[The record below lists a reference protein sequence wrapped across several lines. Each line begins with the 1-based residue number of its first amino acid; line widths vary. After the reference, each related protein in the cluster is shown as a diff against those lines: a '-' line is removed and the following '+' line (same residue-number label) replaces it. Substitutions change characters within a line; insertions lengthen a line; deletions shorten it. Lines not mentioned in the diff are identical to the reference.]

1 MSISKPNEFNY
12 RLEAFLISASVLL
25 LEISYTRIVSF
36 KLFYYYTYLVLG
48 LALLGLGAGG
58 VAVAVSKR
66 LKAWSTDKVL
76 SVCLLSGVALVIGG
90 YLAITPIK
98 LDTLAIWAYNS
109 NSVSS
114 ILYLGLICVIIFL
127 GFVGPGIALATL
139 FGRQPE
145 RINSLYFS
153 DLIGAALACAVVGK
167 LNATWGPPATIM
179 FSGLLLSIAAFRA
192 HRRSSVKTISI
203 LGALGIGSL
212 LLTIFAGSLPD
223 QTLDTSKGY
232 ISSKS
237 LYSSWSP
244 IFRIDAQ
251 QLNPD
256 VRLLS
261 HDGLPGSTVY
271 HWDRTM
277 SMLKGYNFEH
287 DIRTLP
293 FVALQGAP
301 KREVII
307 GAAGGHEVLASIY
320 FGAKKIDAV
329 ELNPATFGLV
339 KHEFANYDGHLAD
352 YPGVNYMNADGRS
365 FISRTNKSYDMIWY
379 PAPDSYAASSA
390 AQAGAFV
397 LSESYLYTYN
407 AVMAVERHLSKD
419 GIFIAQFGEIY
430 KNLPSRTARFTS
442 NVRVALEHM
451 GVKDVGSHIVVVT
464 TPDTFATPEQSTILV
479 KKSPFTA
486 EQVAAIRD
494 KVTSAAFNG
503 RVDWAPSFSTGIAQD
518 RQNPIAQIVSD
529 TPAELAH
536 FYATYK
542 FDVKSVSDNNPYFYH
557 FANFGQVLSSYAS
570 PVTTIDREY
579 AVGERVLVLLLV
591 LTIILAIAFLLI
603 PFFRIREEWR
613 LLPKKGASAIYFSM
627 LGFGFIFFEVTMI
640 QLLNLFLG
648 YPTYSLTV
656 SLMSLLVFAGVGAFL
671 SPRVNQLRHATAIGA
686 GTLGALTVFYVWGLR
701 PLTNSLLSWPL
712 AGRIGLAFVL
722 LAPLG
727 LILGTFMPR
736 GISQIAKLSEHEN
749 DYVAWSWAI
758 NGFASVTGSVL
769 ATICAMQFG
778 FQAVLCIALGFYLV
792 AFASLSKFREAN

>member
-1 MSISKPNEFNY
+1 MATLKPANFSY
-12 RLEAFLISASVLL
+12 RFEAFLISAAVLL

-66 LKAWSTDKVL
+66 LKASSTDKIL
-76 SVCLLSGVALVIGG
+76 SASLLLSAVAVAGG
-90 YLAITPIK
+90 YLAISPIK
-98 LDTLAIWAYNS
+98 LDTLSIWAYNAS
-109 NSVSS
+109 SISS
-114 ILYLGLICVIIFL
+114 ILWLSLICVLIFCA
-127 GFVGPGIALATL
+127 FVGPGIALATL

-153 DLIGAALACAVVGK
+153 DLIGAALSCAIVGT

-179 FSGLLLSIAAFRA
+179 LAAFLFTVAALRA
-192 HRRSSVKTISI
+192 HRRNSPKS
-203 LGALGIGSL
+203 LPALGTVAVVA
-212 LLTIFAGSLPD
+212 LTLTVFAGSLPD
-223 QTLDTSKGY
+223 QTLDASKGFPAK
-232 ISSKS
+232 KS
-237 LYSSWSP
+237 LDTSWSP
-244 IFRIDAQ
+244 IFRIDAE
-251 QLNPD
+251 QLTPN
-256 VRLLS
+256 VRLLR

-271 HWDRTM
+271 RWDRTQ
-277 SMLKGYNFEH
+277 SMLKNYNFEH
-287 DIRTLP
+287 DIRHLP

-301 KREVII
+301 KEEVII

-329 ELNPATFGLV
+329 ELNPATFNLV
-339 KHEFANYDGHLAD
+339 KNEYADYDGHLAD
-352 YPGVNYMNADGRS
+352 YPGVNYLNADGRS
-365 FISRTNKSYDMIWY
+365 FISRSNKSYDLIWY

-407 AVMAVERHLSKD
+407 AVMAVTSHLSED
-419 GIFIAQFGEIY
+419 GIFVAQFGELY

-442 NVRVALEHM
+442 NVRVALEQM
-451 GVKDVGSHIVVVT
+451 GVTDAGSHIVVVT
-464 TPDTFATPEQSTILV
+464 TPDAFATPEQSTIMV

-494 KVTSAAFNG
+494 KVTSATFNG
-503 RVDWAPSFSTGIAQD
+503 RVDWAPGLSVAT
-518 RQNPIAQIVSD
+518 NPIQQIVSAS
-529 TPAELAH
+529 PADLKT
-536 FYATYK
+536 FYANYR

-557 FANFGQVLSSYAS
+557 FANFGKVLRDYSA
-570 PVTTIDREY
+570 PVTTLDREY
-579 AVGERVLVLLLV
+579 AVGERVLVLLLLLTV
-591 LTIILAIAFLLI
+591 LLAAMFLLV

-613 LLPKKGASAIYFSM
+613 RLPKKCASAVYFAM

-656 SLMSLLVFAGVGAFL
+656 SLMSLLVFAGIGAFL
-671 SPRVNQLRHATAIGA
+671 SPRINQVRHATMIGA
-686 GTLGALTVFYVWGLR
+686 ILLVGLTVFYVWGLR
-701 PLTNSLLSWPL
+701 PLTNGLLGWPL
-712 AGRIGLAFVL
+712 PGRIALAFIL

-727 LILGTFMPR
+727 LLLGTFMPR
-736 GISQIAKLSEHEN
+736 GIAQIAKLGDHNGE
-749 DYVAWSWAI
+749 YVAWSWAI

-778 FQAVLCIALGFYLV
+778 FQAVLFIALGFYLV
-792 AFASLSKFREAN
+792 AFASLPRFRSAD

>member
-1 MSISKPNEFNY
+1 MSTSKPASFNY
-12 RLEAFLISASVLL
+12 RLEAFLISAAVLL
-25 LEISYTRIVSF
+25 LEISYTRVVSF

-66 LKAWSTDKVL
+66 LKASSTDKVL
-76 SVCLLSGVALVIGG
+76 SVSLLGGAVAVAGG

-98 LDTLAIWAYNS
+98 LNTLSIWAYNA

-114 ILYLGLICVIIFL
+114 IFWLGLICVLIFL
-127 GFVGPGIALATL
+127 GFIGPGIALATL

-153 DLIGAALACAVVGK
+153 DLVGAAISCAVVGT

-179 FSGLLLSIAAFRA
+179 LAAFLFTVAAIRA
-192 HRRSSVKTISI
+192 HRRNSPKTLPA
-203 LGALGIGSL
+203 LGAVAMAALA
-212 LLTIFAGSLPD
+212 LTIFAGSLPD
-223 QTLDTSKGY
+223 QTLDGSKGY
-232 ISSKS
+232 LMNGKS

-251 QLNPD
+251 QLTPV
-256 VRLLS
+256 VRELS

-271 HWDRTM
+271 RWDRTQ
-277 SMLKGYNFEH
+277 STLKSYDFEH
-287 DIRTLP
+287 DIRSLP

-301 KREVII
+301 KQEVII
-307 GAAGGHEVLASIY
+307 GAAGGHEILTSIY
-320 FGAKKIDAV
+320 YGSKKIDAV
-329 ELNPATFGLV
+329 ELNPATFNLV
-339 KHEFANYDGHLAD
+339 RNQFADYDGHLAE

-365 FISRTNKSYDMIWY
+365 FISRSHKSYDMIWY

-407 AVMAVERHLSKD
+407 AVMAVTSHLSQD
-419 GIFIAQFGEIY
+419 GIFVAQFGELY
-430 KNLPSRTARFTS
+430 RNLPSRTARFTS

-464 TPDTFATPEQSTILV
+464 TPDTFATPEQSTIFV

-486 EQVAAIRD
+486 EQVAAIRTT
-494 KVTSAAFNG
+494 VTSSLHG
-503 RVDWAPSFSTGIAQD
+503 RVDWAPGIDVAHG
-518 RQNPIAQIVSD
+518 PIQQIVSD
-529 TPAELAH
+529 SPADLAT
-536 FYATYK
+536 FYANYR

-557 FANFGQVLSSYAS
+557 FANFGKVLSDYSA

-579 AVGERVLVLLLV
+579 AVGERVLVLLLL
-591 LTIILAIAFLLI
+591 LTVILAAMFLLV

-613 LLPKKGASAIYFSM
+613 RLPKKGASAVYFAM

-656 SLMSLLVFAGVGAFL
+656 SLMSLLVFAGIGAFL
-671 SPRVNQLRHATAIGA
+671 SPRINQVRHATLIGA
-686 GTLGALTVFYVWGLR
+686 SLLSALTVFYVWGLR
-701 PLTNSLLSWPL
+701 PLTNGLLGWPL
-712 AGRIGLAFVL
+712 PGRIALAFIL

-727 LILGTFMPR
+727 LLLGTFMPR
-736 GISQIAKLSEHEN
+736 GIAQIAKLGDHDGE
-749 DYVAWSWAI
+749 YVAWSWAI

-778 FQAVLCIALGFYLV
+778 FQVVLFIALSFYLV
-792 AFASLSKFREAN
+792 AFASLSRFRSAD